1 MKKKI
6 GLLLVILL
14 LAFALV
20 ACGGG
25 GDNANDNTGTGT
37 GTEGELPLSTEV
49 VGTPSDLGGDDGAE
63 EMATAE
69 P

>member
-1 MKKKI
+1 MKKRI
-6 GLLLVILL
+6 GLLLVILI
-14 LAFALV
+14 LAWALV

-25 GDNANDNTGTGT
+25 GDNINDNGAT
-37 GTEGELPLSTEV
+37 GTESEMPLSTEV
-49 VGTPSDLGGDDGAE
+49 VGTPSELGDDGLE

>member
-1 MKKKI
+1 MKKRI
-6 GLLLVILL
+6 GLLLVILV
-14 LAFALV
+14 LAWALV

-25 GDNANDNTGTGT
+25 GDNVNDNAGT
-37 GTEGELPLSTEV
+37 GTEGEIPLSTEV
-49 VGTPSDLGGDDGAE
+49 VGTPSDLGEDGAE

>member
-6 GLLLVILL
+6 GLLLMILL
-14 LAFALV
+14 LAFALT

-25 GDNANDNTGTGT
+25 DNNANDNTGAGT
-37 GTEGELPLSTEV
+37 GTEGEVPLSTEV
-49 VGTPSDLGGDDGAE
+49 VGTPSDLGGEDGSE
-63 EMATAE
+63 EMATPE

>member
-1 MKKKI
+1 MKKQI
-6 GLLLVILL
+6 GLLLVIVV
-14 LAFALV
+14 LAWALV

-25 GDNANDNTGTGT
+25 GNDNDNVDGSVVEPTA
-37 GTEGELPLSTEV
+37 EGLATEV
-49 VGTPSDLGGDDGAE
+49 VGTPSDLGGEEVE

>member
-1 MKKKI
+1 MKKRI
-6 GLLLVILL
+6 GLLLVIVV
-14 LAFALV
+14 LAWALV

-25 GDNANDNTGTGT
+25 GNGNDNDGVDGGVVEPTA
-37 GTEGELPLSTEV
+37 EGLATEV
-49 VGTPSDLGGDDGAE
+49 VGTPSDLGGEEVE

>member
-1 MKKKI
+1 M
-6 GLLLVILL
+6 
-14 LAFALV
+14 AWALV

-25 GDNANDNTGTGT
+25 GTNDNAIDGGAVEPT
-37 GTEGELPLSTEV
+37 TEALATEV
-49 VGTPSDLGGDDGAE
+49 VGTPSDLGDDGAE

>member
-1 MKKKI
+1 MKKRI
-6 GLLLVILL
+6 GLLLVILV
-14 LAFALV
+14 LAWALV

-25 GDNANDNTGTGT
+25 GNDNDNVDGGVVEPT
-37 GTEGELPLSTEV
+37 TEALSTEV
-49 VGTPSDLGGDDGAE
+49 VGTPSDLGEDGEVE

>member
-1 MKKKI
+1 MMKKRI
-6 GLLLVILL
+6 GLLLGILL

-25 GDNANDNTGTGT
+25 GDNANDNGAT
-37 GTEGELPLSTEV
+37 GTEGEQPLSTEV
-49 VGTPSDLGGDDGAE
+49 VGTPSDLGGDDGSG

>member
-1 MKKKI
+1 MKKRI
-6 GLLLVILL
+6 GLLLVILVM
-14 LAFALV
+14 AWALV

-25 GDNANDNTGTGT
+25 GDDNTTDGGAVEPTA
-37 GTEGELPLSTEV
+37 EGLATEV
-49 VGTPSDLGGDDGAE
+49 VGTPSDLGGSEVE